1 MTDWAGFW
9 IFCAVLV
16 CCETFVVSR
25 GIDGFIWHFKTPAEL
40 RLQEKLIERAAAQ
53 KGGAS

>member
-9 IFCAVLV
+9 IFCALLV
-16 CCETFVVSR
+16 CCEAFVVSR

-40 RLQEKLIERAAAQ
+40 RLQEKLIERATAQ